1 MFWVF
6 IHYGLSL
13 HTQRYDNI
21 QHQEDYEN
29 VNEFVLRMQQK
40 PGTDRVYDILFSH
53 KEKLVDKSL
62 ISTDAI
68 AAISSGIDL
77 EKAPHFLG
85 DLSIQ
90 FNQCI
95 SIQLKKGPEIVLVFQ
110 TSFDSNLFLQSAQA
124 ILDGSMFDPNLTPLP
139 PSSRVLIDK
148 CVAEKSES
156 IGWGDRILFL
166 VPYKLLI
173 YSSEINKKT
182 NKPAASFPRNVS
194 IIALPHVVP
203 CPQLKSLMQI
213 ISLKGAQVKCHGK
226 EVHITVSLG
235 TFGQTYASKFRF
247 KSDALAVVRVATSH
261 QASVVC
267 MIHRLLLQR
276 WASKLNQAGSVGTE
290 SAISGMAGS
299 ASQALRV
306 GYNDEL
312 PVPGV
317 IIKED
322 QVAVEG
328 ISKSGLK
335 VFNVCLRVA
344 QAGYASML
352 FKEELPSQVLI
363 GGFIMQRAQK
373 DEVSST
379 CAFVK
384 NPRGEYGFCLRCD
397 FTGFLNIVL
406 LYAQFAN
413 VHTSL
418 CRGPQSLALRGNA
431 NASSEL

>member
-29 VNEFVLRMQQK
+29 VNEFILRMQQK

-95 SIQLKKGPEIVLVFQ
+95 SIQLKKGSEIVLVFQ

-194 IIALPHVVP
+194 ITALPHVVP
-203 CPQLKSLMQI
+203 CPQL
-213 ISLKGAQVKCHGK
+213 
-226 EVHITVSLG
+226 
-235 TFGQTYASKFRF
+235 
-247 KSDALAVVRVATSH
+247 
-261 QASVVC
+261 
-267 MIHRLLLQR
+267 
-276 WASKLNQAGSVGTE
+276 
-290 SAISGMAGS
+290 
-299 ASQALRV
+299 
-306 GYNDEL
+306 
-312 PVPGV
+312 
-317 IIKED
+317 
-322 QVAVEG
+322 
-328 ISKSGLK
+328 
-335 VFNVCLRVA
+335 
-344 QAGYASML
+344 
-352 FKEELPSQVLI
+352 
-363 GGFIMQRAQK
+363 
-373 DEVSST
+373 
-379 CAFVK
+379 
-384 NPRGEYGFCLRCD
+384 
-397 FTGFLNIVL
+397 
-406 LYAQFAN
+406 
-413 VHTSL
+413 
-418 CRGPQSLALRGNA
+418 
-431 NASSEL
+431 